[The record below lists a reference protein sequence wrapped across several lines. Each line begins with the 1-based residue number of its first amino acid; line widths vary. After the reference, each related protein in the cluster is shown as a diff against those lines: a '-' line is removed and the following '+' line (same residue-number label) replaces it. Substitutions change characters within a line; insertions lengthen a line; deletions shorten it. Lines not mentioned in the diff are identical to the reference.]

1 MRADSVHN
9 YGDSFASLEESE
21 GGGLYGAFDADADK
35 DEIVCLD
42 FAKEAVDARLIEGV
56 EAAFVQDDLLVSAE
70 HIAGQVGVAISGEDD
85 PIIEQGVADFF
96 LAFGAIDAGGGQVVV
111 FSGAGTDIGDGD
123 DGDIPCPCP
132 GHNAADVG
140 EDSPVVSDTGLTF
153 GEQEILLGVDVN
165 KKVPAS
171 SSDQLQNHFLA
182 SPGGSGN
189 SVL

>member
-1 MRADSVHN
+1 M
-9 YGDSFASLEESE
+9 
-21 GGGLYGAFDADADK
+21 
-35 DEIVCLD
+35 
-42 FAKEAVDARLIEGV
+42 
-56 EAAFVQDDLLVSAE
+56 QDNLLVSAE
-70 HIAGQVGVAISGEDD
+70 HIARQVGVAIGGEDD
-85 PIIEQGVADFF
+85 SIIEQGVADFF
-96 LAFGAIDAGGGQVVV
+96 LAFGAIDAGDGLSVV
-111 FSGAGTDIGDGD
+111 FSGAGADIGDGD

-165 KKVPAS
+165 KKLPAS
-171 SSDQLQNHFLA
+171 SSDQLQNHFLV